1 MSEPISK
8 VQRWLDLVA
17 YLVGRRYPVTV
28 EEIMQNVPAY
38 TERWRTEDATARATA
53 RRTFERDKD
62 ELRALGIAIETTRS
76 SINYGLEELEGYRL
90 ARRDFYLPEL
100 KLVAGA
106 TAATGRGATDR
117 GEKARG
123 KRSQTWPDR
132 HRIGGVELAEDDAR
146 AALDALRR
154 IPDLPASPL
163 TAEARSAFRKLAF
176 DLDPDHFLPAPV
188 LYAERPGAAARLQ
201 ALGTLSDALLARKR
215 VHFDYHG
222 IGRDEKT
229 TREVAPYGLFFQ
241 QGNWYLVGHDAGR
254 GEGRVFRVDR
264 MEAVQANKGSPKSPD
279 FEVPADFR
287 VGAYMERKPW
297 ELGAEE
303 APLLAEVRFH
313 FPASLWAA
321 RNGFGELLEEYPD
334 GSARR
339 GFELYRADP
348 FLRWVLSL
356 RGEAELV
363 APAGLVAEFG
373 ALVRELAAR
382 YAATGGSAAAGTG
395 AAAPT
400 GGVAKPREVRDV

>member
-17 YLVGRRYPVTV
+17 YLVGRRYAVTV

-38 TERWRTEDATARATA
+38 AERWRTEEATARATA

-62 ELRALGIAIETTRS
+62 ELRALGIAIVTTRS
-76 SINYGLEELEGYRL
+76 SINYGLDELEGYSI

-100 KLVAGA
+100 RLVTGA
-106 TAATGRGATDR
+106 PGASDR
-117 GEKARG
+117 A
-123 KRSQTWPDR
+123 WPDR
-132 HRIGGVELAEDDAR
+132 HRIAGVELAEDDAR

-188 LYAERPGAAARLQ
+188 LYAERPGAAERLQ

-222 IGRDEKT
+222 IGRDERT

-241 QGNWYLVGHDAGR
+241 QGNWYLVGHDAHR
-254 GEGRVFRVDR
+254 DEGRVFRVDR
-264 MEAVQANKGSPKSPD
+264 MEAVRVNKGSPKSPD
-279 FEVPADFR
+279 FEVPPDFR
-287 VGAYMERKPW
+287 VGAHMERKPW

-303 APLLAEVRFH
+303 APLRAEVRFH

-321 RNGFGELLEEYPD
+321 RNGYGELLEEYPD

-339 GFELYRADP
+339 GFELYRVDP

-382 YAATGGSAAAGTG
+382 YTAAGGAAAG

-400 GGVAKPREVRDV
+400 EVRDV